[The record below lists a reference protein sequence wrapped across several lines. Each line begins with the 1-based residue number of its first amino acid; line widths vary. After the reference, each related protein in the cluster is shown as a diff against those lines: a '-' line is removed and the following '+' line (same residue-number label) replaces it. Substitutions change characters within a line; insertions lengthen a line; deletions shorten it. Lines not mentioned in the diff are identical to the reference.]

1 MSDRGDMENTVDMSD
16 SENESDMGSAA
27 RDLKEQLEDLR
38 TIYDMDDAK
47 DVYPMRNN
55 SDDPLQVPGLGT
67 IPYNYELHYSKRFAH
82 GFNDWRQIPCATAR
96 ELAMTTIMNLLTE
109 KENWHVDIF
118 NDEVVSEWR
127 EEVSVMKL
135 FSEKSWDWCLAELRD
150 KAHIFEETK
159 FVRVLDTGSCVW
171 KSDAKVSPELCTE
184 LRDITALLYAEMRC
198 EKGSTNHQ
206 VLSVSDPSLYPLVY
220 GRTHVLSNGERL
232 DLDLDFYEYGTL
244 SPLYAKNA
252 PSANFLEKIHQG
264 KERPFEEISHPNLGM
279 FRWSSRFQWLPCE
292 VEFTGDEGTDVAIT
306 SYINN
311 LSPTHHKPLYG
322 VIEKLISLAIEP
334 WNRSLIRGR
343 DGPVPIR
350 IRTYDAEYNSDQVTL
365 EEGEK
370 RKASDPQ
377 HPEPGTAFSY
387 EDWKDGRNGK
397 AVLDMDEYYFPKY
410 GISPDYKHDMYEV
423 KLQDTFRKEGLQV
436 IVKMSSM
443 ELTPSQ
449 PSSSIGDW
457 ALVGMLNEHIAATC
471 TYVYDESNVT
481 DASITFRQEVWTQPG
496 NYGCYSDDN
505 DSFAE
510 VFGLDHSQYADG
522 PSMQELGSVSLQKG
536 RLLTWP
542 NTLQHRL
549 EPIELVNKSAPGHQ
563 RLITLC
569 LVDPHYRICSTRNVP
584 PQRHD
589 WWIKSALASANLAAR
604 GVPPEVNDMI
614 AGYTDEWPI
623 GMEEAERN
631 KVDVMDEQR
640 WVNRAIEERAWKIHS
655 CHCMGSYQ

>member
-1 MSDRGDMENTVDMSD
+1 
-16 SENESDMGSAA
+16 
-27 RDLKEQLEDLR
+27 
-38 TIYDMDDAK
+38 
-47 DVYPMRNN
+47 
-55 SDDPLQVPGLGT
+55 
-67 IPYNYELHYSKRFAH
+67 
-82 GFNDWRQIPCATAR
+82 
-96 ELAMTTIMNLLTE
+96 
-109 KENWHVDIF
+109 
-118 NDEVVSEWR
+118 
-127 EEVSVMKL
+127 
-135 FSEKSWDWCLAELRD
+135 
-150 KAHIFEETK
+150 
-159 FVRVLDTGSCVW
+159 
-171 KSDAKVSPELCTE
+171 
-184 LRDITALLYAEMRC
+184 
-198 EKGSTNHQ
+198 
-206 VLSVSDPSLYPLVY
+206 
-220 GRTHVLSNGERL
+220 
-232 DLDLDFYEYGTL
+232 
-244 SPLYAKNA
+244 
-252 PSANFLEKIHQG
+252 
-264 KERPFEEISHPNLGM
+264 M
-279 FRWSSRFQWLPCE
+279 FRWSSRFQWLPCQ

-350 IRTYDAEYNSDQVTL
+350 ICTYDAEYNSDQVTL

-370 RKASDPQ
+370 RKASDSQ

-387 EDWKDGRNGK
+387 EDWKNGRNGK

-436 IVKMSSM
+436 IVKMFSM
-443 ELTPSQ
+443 ELIPSQ

-542 NTLQHRL
+542 NTLQHRH
-549 EPIELVNKSAPGHQ
+549 EPIEIVNKSAPGH
-563 RLITLC
+563 RRFITLC
-569 LVDPHYRICSTRNVP
+569 LVDPHYRICSTRNVS

-614 AGYTDEWPI
+614 TGYTDEWPI

-631 KVDVMDEQR
+631 KVDMMDEQR

-655 CHCMGSYQ
+655 CYCMGSYQ